1 MNNYKDSIKLRTGIK
16 LKIVLLVPQT
26 QLLYYTCTAK
36 ATHTKLTQRL
46 KADYY
51 EWSFTNCRQPYCY
64 TSAAWLNY
72 CAYCWEVKEGVVA
85 LCWSWNQIDS
95 LLMIHERE

>member
-1 MNNYKDSIKLRTGIK
+1 MNNYKDSIKLCTGIK

-51 EWSFTNCRQPYCY
+51 ECSFTNCRQPYCY
-64 TSAAWLNY
+64 LYS
-72 CAYCWEVKEGVVA
+72 VA
-85 LCWSWNQIDS
+85 KLLC
-95 LLMIHERE
+95 LLLGGKGGGGGTLLELESN